1 MRTLMIATQVTA
13 DFKLNN
19 MRRKKQNDDNE
30 KLAAISTM
38 VLLITITL
46 LAMYRILHGLI
57 NN

>member
-1 MRTLMIATQVTA
+1 MRTLMIAIQDTA

-30 KLAAISTM
+30 RLAAISTM

>member
-1 MRTLMIATQVTA
+1 MRTLMIAIQVTA

-30 KLAAISTM
+30 RLAAISTM